1 MTDFDQTQLWKQINE
16 CLDRLCGKT
25 VIEQLCDNGHN
36 EILAQV
42 QLLSPPA
49 DPVYHTERSIPA
61 CCDQPARCHEE
72 NGRSQARALIRVH
85 AELRWY
91 SLPVACDR
99 VSVHAEGLLGGVPEP
114 AACQPGG
121 S

>member
-1 MTDFDQTQLWKQINE
+1 MTDFDQMQLWKQINE

-42 QLLSPPA
+42 PSTALA
-49 DPVYHTERSIPA
+49 DPVCLYGAVYRHWLWSA
-61 CCDQPARCHEE
+61 CPPSQEE
-72 NGRSQARALIRVH
+72 S
-85 AELRWY
+85 
-91 SLPVACDR
+91 SKPV
-99 VSVHAEGLLGGVPEP
+99 STYLLM
-114 AACQPGG
+114 Q